1 MKKTLPL
8 LLLCLLLAACG
19 GDEGADTPEEAVTR
33 FIEALQSGDQ
43 EDIYAAVHRR
53 EGESFQKSDERMDWN
68 RWDYCNI
75 DEFTIVESVL
85 DGNRAKV
92 TIHTKREVDEQIVEQ
107 DELVVCIQEN
117 KKWKVTMSGSAP
129 LFMPPSKKPE

>member
-43 EDIYAAVHRR
+43 EDIYNSVVR
-53 EGESFQKSDERMDWN
+53 GEAD
-68 RWDYCNI
+68 
-75 DEFTIVESVL
+75 
-85 DGNRAKV
+85 
-92 TIHTKREVDEQIVEQ
+92 
-107 DELVVCIQEN
+107 
-117 KKWKVTMSGSAP
+117 AP
-129 LFMPPSKKPE
+129 LLAKMKEIGLVN

>member
-1 MKKTLPL
+1 MKKLAPL
-8 LLLCLLLAACG
+8 LLLFLLIAACG
-19 GDEGADTPEEAVTR
+19 GDEGSDTPEEAVTR
-33 FIEALQSGDQ
+33 FIEALQSGDP

-75 DEFTIVESVL
+75 EEFSIGEAVL

-92 TIHTKREVDEQIVEQ
+92 TIHTKREVGEEIQEQ

-117 KKWKVTMSGSAP
+117 KKWKVTMSGSSP
-129 LFMPPSKKPE
+129 LFLPPSKKPD